1 MEQHELTKR
10 FTTPF
15 GFLSFFAFRVNA
27 KGAKGAKDLKS
38 PDAVLG
44 IARTSREETHV
55 GILLARNRAV

>member
-1 MEQHELTKR
+1 MDQHELTKR

-15 GFLSFFAFRVNA
+15 GFLSFFAFRVN
-27 KGAKGAKDLKS
+27 AKGAKDLKS